1 LNVRNAVFI
10 IRMRV
15 LHRIVRS
22 GAECT
27 TVVMSR
33 SRRILKKIKRHNYM
47 KPINFTNFFTGL
59 AAISLL
65 LFVGAV
71 ALMNKNDAP
80 VVGEEAADVIVPES
94 DTLMK
99 EDLVV
104 GTGAETKSGD
114 VVTVHYTGTLIDGT
128 KFDSSLDRG
137 EPFSFVL
144 GAGNVIEGWEQ
155 GVLGMKVGGKRK
167 LTIPPDL
174 GYGETGQGSIPPS
187 ATLIFEIELLKT
199 EPQQ

>member
-1 LNVRNAVFI
+1 
-10 IRMRV
+10 
-15 LHRIVRS
+15 
-22 GAECT
+22 
-27 TVVMSR
+27 
-33 SRRILKKIKRHNYM
+33 M

-71 ALMNKNDAP
+71 AFMNKNDAP
-80 VVGEEAADVIVPES
+80 VAEEETADVAVQES

-104 GTGAETKSGD
+104 GTGAETKNGD

-174 GYGETGQGSIPPS
+174 GYGETGQGSIPPN